1 MRRSLFSLGRPPAR
15 PRSSILAQ
23 GGLLALLLAAG
34 PVLSEVLVDLY
45 SARVAVESRSTAA
58 IRDARRQGLA
68 EVLVKASGDASAA
81 SQPEARAGLREA
93 ENYLLRYSFEE
104 DPEGLRLRLDYDEN
118 AVQEL
123 LRRAGLPLWTANRPP
138 VLAWL
143 VVSDAG
149 RRSFLG
155 PENHPA
161 ETQVL
166 RERFRVR
173 GIPLQLP
180 LLDLADL
187 TSLSPGAAWRQSS
200 PALVE
205 ASRRYSGTEV
215 LAGRVARTATGRWV
229 GDWQLLYE
237 GRWVRRAVD
246 AESFGGV
253 AAAGA
258 ELAASAIAGRYAVTQ
273 AVGDDL
279 RHRLTLRGI
288 REYADYRAAVDALG
302 GLEAVR
308 RVVPEE
314 LVGDQVS
321 LRVEA
326 DADLVQ
332 LARIVELDHR
342 FVPAPAS
349 PGSAGLFYEWMR

>member
-1 MRRSLFSLGRPPAR
+1 MRIPFRISPPPRRRPG
-15 PRSSILAQ
+15 ILAAV
-23 GGLLALLLAAG
+23 GMLALCLVGTPAPA
-34 PVLSEVLVDLY
+34 EVLVDLY

-58 IRDARRQGLA
+58 ISAARRDGLA
-68 EVLVKASGDASAA
+68 EVLVKASGNAAAA
-81 SQPEARAGLREA
+81 SQPETLAALREA
-93 ENYLLRYSFEE
+93 ENYLLSYSFEE
-104 DPEGLRLRLDYDEN
+104 DREGLTLRLDYDEN
-118 AVQEL
+118 AVQGL

-155 PENHPA
+155 PEERP
-161 ETQVL
+161 EDTQTL
-166 RERFRVR
+166 RERFSAR

-187 TSLSPGAAWRQSS
+187 TTLSPGAAWRQSS
-200 PALVE
+200 SAIVE
-205 ASRRYSGTEV
+205 ASRRYRGSEV
-215 LAGRVARTATGRWV
+215 LAGRVARTATGRWI

-246 AESFGGV
+246 ADDFDGV

-258 ELAASAIAGRYAVTQ
+258 DLAASAIAGRYAVTQ
-273 AVGDDL
+273 VAGDDL

-288 REYADYRAAVDALG
+288 REYADYRAALEALG
-302 GLEAVR
+302 SLEAVR
-308 RVVPEE
+308 QVVPEE

-332 LARIVELDHR
+332 LARIVELDRR
-342 FVPAPAS
+342 FVPAPAA
-349 PGSAGLFYEWMR
+349 PGNTGLIYEWMR